1 VAQPPLATTRSK
13 ALPIEKKHSVGL
25 PAVAAITAT
34 AVIPA
39 TVATATTPAPV
50 AATATTTATATATTT
65 ATTISTAAAPATA
78 TAAALGL
85 GLGFVDHKVA
95 STEVLP
101 IEGIDG
107 LFGVFIT
114 GNFDERETTRL
125 AGKTIADQGHG

>member
-1 VAQPPLATTRSK
+1 
-13 ALPIEKKHSVGL
+13 LPIEKKHSVGL

-39 TVATATTPAPV
+39 TVATASATTPAPV
-50 AATATTTATATATTT
+50 AATATTTATATAATT
-65 ATTISTAAAPATA
+65 AATISTAAAAPATT

-101 IEGIDG
+101 VEGIDG

-114 GNFDERETTRL
+114 GNFDERKTTRL
-125 AGKTIADQGHG
+125 AGKTIADQGHS